1 MEASLSLCVVNSAK
15 KLQKRAG
22 GALDLIAQ
30 SSVSSLTFLAVVNL
44 SWCSIVYCVASLLLL
59 QLSVLV

>member
-1 MEASLSLCVVNSAK
+1 MEASLSFGSSTVRRNDRNMQVE
-15 KLQKRAG
+15 
-22 GALDLIAQ
+22 ALDLIGQ

-44 SWCSIVYCVASLLLL
+44 SWCSTVYCVASLLQL